1 MPTAHEHPTTRQVLA
16 CLELRI
22 NRCLAGAVHGDYQGI
37 FPGPGSDTGEAR
49 VYVPGDDVRLIDWNL
64 TARTNEPHV
73 RDPIADHELDV
84 WLVVDISAS
93 QAFGTAGGQKRDLAL
108 FAAAAFGFAAARQ
121 ANRIGAVLA
130 GGETTRLIPPR
141 TGRHHLLSILH
152 RVAEADPAATP
163 TGRTDLAP
171 ALAHTA
177 GYARRRGFIA
187 VVSDFRLAPGWQ
199 TELHRL
205 SQRHSIVAVE
215 VTDPLEHD
223 LPAVGRIVVEDP
235 ETGAR
240 LEVNTSDA
248 ALRARY
254 RAHTRDDRDRLA
266 RAITQTGADHLVLH
280 TGADWIGEVV
290 RFFAQRRQRLA
301 GYRRVPWQG

>member
-1 MPTAHEHPTTRQVLA
+1 MPPTPDHPTTRQVLA
-16 CLELRI
+16 RLELRI
-22 NRCLAGAVHGDYQGI
+22 NRRLTGAVHGDYQGI

-49 VYVPGDDVRLIDWNL
+49 PYVPGDDVRLIDWNL

-84 WLVVDISAS
+84 WLVLDASAS
-93 QAFGTAGGQKRDLAL
+93 QALGTAGGEKRDLAL

-130 GGETTRLIPPR
+130 LDEETRSIPPR
-141 TGRHHLLSILH
+141 SGSRHLLAILH
-152 RVAEADPAATP
+152 RLAEAEPAGTP
-163 TGRTDLAP
+163 TGRTDLTP
-171 ALAHTA
+171 ALARAA

-187 VVSDFRLAPGWQ
+187 VVSDFRLAPGWEA
-199 TELHRL
+199 ELHRL
-205 SQRHSIVAVE
+205 SHRHAVVAVE
-215 VTDPLEHD
+215 VGDPLEQE

-240 LEVNTSDA
+240 LELDTSDA

-254 RAHTRDDRDRLA
+254 RAHTRNDRDQLA
-266 RAITQTGADHLVLH
+266 RVIAQTGADHLVLH
-280 TGADWIGEVV
+280 TDADWIGEVV
-290 RFFAQRRQRLA
+290 RFFTQRRQRQT
-301 GYRRVPWQG
+301 GYRRVSWQA